1 MAKTIRDVAAV
12 AGVSIATV
20 SRVIN
25 NTNKVK
31 PAVRLRVIKAAKKLH
46 FYPDHSARS
55 LGSRKTKSVGLLVPT
70 LLNEYW
76 ASFCES
82 TQRALLKEGY
92 SVFLGTLDAGTEGYL
107 ETLLRSVIERKMDGL
122 IFGAQRPNRTGA
134 KATVRDIPF
143 QDDYLLRRIS
153 ATLRYVHLPVISFGQ
168 QIPGFSSVWGDH
180 FQGGALVAA
189 HLLSLG
195 HERIAYIGGDPY
207 YREEHDP
214 RERGFREA
222 LTRAG
227 ITINEKLVEYVPFG
241 IESGGAAVEKIHS
254 RGVRFTALF
263 CWNDLLAAGALGRL
277 LDRGVR
283 VPEDV
288 SVVGFDDISIA
299 RALRPALTTVH
310 QPIAV
315 MGQSA
320 ADLLLDAMR
329 TGREFVPRNVTL
341 AMELVTRR
349 SSDKARRG
357 GRTTRKEVKHR
368 VPESKRPR
376 S

>member
-1 MAKTIRDVAAV
+1 MSLGMAKTIRDVAEA

-25 NTNKVK
+25 KTANVK
-31 PAVRLRVIKAAKKLH
+31 PETRSRVMKAAKKLH
-46 FYPDHSARS
+46 FYPDQGARS
-55 LGSRKTKSVGLLVPT
+55 MVSRKTKSVGLLVPT

-82 TQRALLKEGY
+82 TQRALMKEGY
-92 SVFLGTLDAGTEGYL
+92 SIFLGTLDGGAEGYL

-122 IFGAQRPNRTGA
+122 IFGAQKPNRPGV
-134 KATVRDIPF
+134 KAGDGDFPA

-153 ATLRYVHLPVISFGQ
+153 TTLRHVHLPVISFGQ
-168 QIPGFSSVWGDH
+168 PLSGFSSVWGDH
-180 FQGGALVAA
+180 YQGGALVAA
-189 HLLSLG
+189 HLVSLG
-195 HERIAYIGGDPY
+195 HKDIAYIGGDPCN
-207 YREEHDP
+207 REDHDP
-214 RERGFREA
+214 REKGFREA
-222 LTRAG
+222 LTKAG
-227 ITINEKLVEYVPFG
+227 IAISGKLVEYVPFSIENGG
-241 IESGGAAVEKIHS
+241 IAVRKILDRGA
-254 RGVRFTALF
+254 RFTALF
-263 CWNDLLAAGALGRL
+263 CWNDLLAAGALGQL

-310 QPIAV
+310 QPIAA

-320 ADLLLDAMR
+320 ADLLLDAMQ
-329 TGREFVPRNVTL
+329 TGGGFVPRNVTL

-349 SSDKARRG
+349 SSGKARR
-357 GRTTRKEVKHR
+357 
-368 VPESKRPR
+368 
-376 S
+376 

>member
-1 MAKTIRDVAAV
+1 MSKTIRDVAEE

-25 NTNKVK
+25 KTNKVR
-31 PAVRLRVIKAAKKLH
+31 PETRSRVMKAAKKLH
-46 FYPDHSARS
+46 FYPDQGARS
-55 LGSRKTKSVGLLVPT
+55 MVSRKTKSVGLLVPT

-82 TQRALLKEGY
+82 TQRALLREGY

-122 IFGAQRPNRTGA
+122 IFGAQRPNHTSA
-134 KATVRDIPF
+134 KAEGGDIPF

-153 ATLRYVHLPVISFGQ
+153 TTLRHVHLPVISFGQ
-168 QIPGFSSVWGDH
+168 ALSGFSSVWGDH
-180 FQGGALVAA
+180 HQGGALVAA

-195 HERIAYIGGDPY
+195 HENIAYIGGDPY

-214 RERGFREA
+214 REKGFREV
-222 LTRAG
+222 LTSAG
-227 ITINEKLVEYVPFG
+227 ITINEKLVEYVPFSIENGG
-241 IESGGAAVEKIHS
+241 IAVQKILD
-254 RGVRFTALF
+254 RDARFTALF
-263 CWNDLLAAGALGRL
+263 CWNDLLAAGALGQL

-299 RALRPALTTVH
+299 CALRPALTTVH
-310 QPIAV
+310 QPIAA

-329 TGREFVPRNVTL
+329 TGGEFVPRNVTL

-349 SSDKARRG
+349 SSEKARR
-357 GRTTRKEVKHR
+357 
-368 VPESKRPR
+368 
-376 S
+376 